1 MTNEMNTKK
10 LYRNQ
15 KGRMVGGVCSGLADY
30 LAIDVTL
37 VRILWV
43 ALTLANGV
51 GFIAYLICLVLIPKN
66 PEHLHLPASEQ
77 QAEGNWGLYFGIGLV
92 LLGLFFLFRHTLDWF
107 HFPFR
112 WFFWNFPRHILMPSL
127 LILLGAL
134 LVLKAMRSTDRG
146 SSSAASPYR
155 LMRSRSVRMIS
166 GVCGGFAKAIN
177 IDVTL
182 VRVAYVILTFFAGF
196 WLGILA
202 YIVCVIVIPEELPD
216 QQYSTFTSNSQQT
229 EQQS

>member
-1 MTNEMNTKK
+1 MTNDTNTKK

-15 KGRMVGGVCSGLADY
+15 KGRMLGGVCSGLADY

-43 ALTLANGV
+43 ALTFANGV
-51 GFIAYLICLVLIPKN
+51 GFLAYLICLVLIPKN
-66 PEHLHLPASEQ
+66 PEHLHLPVSEQ
-77 QAEGNWGLYFGIGLV
+77 QAEGNWGLYFGVGLV
-92 LLGLFFLFRHTLDWF
+92 LLGLFFFFRHTFDWF
-107 HFPFR
+107 DFPFR

-134 LVLKAMRSTDRG
+134 LVFKAMNTGDRS
-146 SSSAASPYR
+146 SSSAASHSR
-155 LMRSRSVRMIS
+155 LTRSRSARMIS
-166 GVCGGFAKAIN
+166 GVCGGFAKALN
-177 IDVTL
+177 IDATL
-182 VRVAYVILTFFAGF
+182 VRVGYVILTFFAGF

-202 YIVCVIVIPEELPD
+202 YIVCVIVIPEDSPEQP
-216 QQYSTFTSNSQQT
+216 YSTFTSSSQQT